1 MSNILKRFQ
10 GIASGNCIFAA
21 NSPPE
26 SNCISQALV
35 RDFLSDDRKSQAGA
49 NHHTKTMADIRIPRI
64 ETLIIAVFFLSVG
77 LWGIN
82 QCSAE
87 RTQMTQKFEET
98 AGTDAPQMLPEPE
111 NEIPAPEAAPDP
123 APESKTPEPVA
134 GPEKPR
140 PKPGKRPELTN
151 NIRPMESKAEP
162 AKPQAAG
169 GGVLYVTI
177 EGLRMRSEPGLRG
190 ELVAKLRLYEPVV
203 FLDEKTSWT
212 QEINLGT
219 EKVTDHWVKVK
230 TESGKE
236 GWVFGAGVHFYKK
249 KI

>member
-1 MSNILKRFQ
+1 MWNILKRFQ
-10 GIASGNCIFAA
+10 GIASGNRIFAA
-21 NSPPE
+21 DEYPNPIF
-26 SNCISQALV
+26 NCPGQSLCKT
-35 RDFLSDDRKSQAGA
+35 RRKTAVF
-49 NHHTKTMADIRIPRI
+49 HHLHTKTMADIRIPRV

-98 AGTDAPQMLPEPE
+98 AETDASQTLPEPD
-111 NEIPAPEAAPDP
+111 NAPPAPEAAPEP
-123 APESKTPEPVA
+123 APESKTPEPA
-134 GPEKPR
+134 AEPEKPR
-140 PKPGKRPELTN
+140 SKPGKRPELTN
-151 NIRPMESKAEP
+151 NIRPAESKAEP

-169 GGVLYVTI
+169 AGILYVTI

-219 EKVTDHWVKVK
+219 EKVTDHWVKIK

-249 KI
+249 KR

>member
-1 MSNILKRFQ
+1 MQRITCRSTTVFHH
-10 GIASGNCIFAA
+10 
-21 NSPPE
+21 
-26 SNCISQALV
+26 
-35 RDFLSDDRKSQAGA
+35 
-49 NHHTKTMADIRIPRI
+49 HHTKTMADIRIPRI

-87 RTQMTQKFEET
+87 RTQMTRKFEET
-98 AGTDAPQMLPEPE
+98 AETDAPQTLPEPDKA
-111 NEIPAPEAAPDP
+111 APEMEPALDAPP
-123 APESKTPEPVA
+123 PEPAAEPV
-134 GPEKPR
+134 KPR

-151 NIRPMESKAEP
+151 NIRPTEPKAEP

-169 GGVLYVTI
+169 AGVLYVTI

-190 ELVAKLRLYEPVV
+190 ELVAKLRLYEPVI

-219 EKVTDHWVKVK
+219 EKVTDHWVKIK

-236 GWVFGAGVHFYKK
+236 GWVFGAGVHFFKK
-249 KI
+249 KR

>member
-1 MSNILKRFQ
+1 
-10 GIASGNCIFAA
+10 
-21 NSPPE
+21 
-26 SNCISQALV
+26 
-35 RDFLSDDRKSQAGA
+35 
-49 NHHTKTMADIRIPRI
+49 MADIRIPRI

-87 RTQMTQKFEET
+87 RTQMTQKFEEVAET
-98 AGTDAPQMLPEPE
+98 NTPQTLPEPDKAAPE
-111 NEIPAPEAAPDP
+111 KESEPAADPSPPEPAPAPVID
-123 APESKTPEPVA
+123 
-134 GPEKPR
+134 R

-151 NIRPMESKAEP
+151 NIRPPEPKSEP

-169 GGVLYVTI
+169 AGVLYVTI

-190 ELVAKLRLYEPVV
+190 ELVAKLRLYEPVI

-219 EKVTDHWVKVK
+219 EKVTDHWVKIK
-230 TESGKE
+230 TESGKV
-236 GWVFGAGVHFYKK
+236 GWVFGAGVHFFKK
-249 KI
+249 KR

>member
-1 MSNILKRFQ
+1 
-10 GIASGNCIFAA
+10 
-21 NSPPE
+21 
-26 SNCISQALV
+26 
-35 RDFLSDDRKSQAGA
+35 
-49 NHHTKTMADIRIPRI
+49 MADIRIPRI

-82 QCSAE
+82 QCRAE
-87 RTQMTQKFEET
+87 RTQMTQKFEEI
-98 AGTDAPQMLPEPE
+98 AETDAPQSLPEPDKA
-111 NEIPAPEAAPDP
+111 APEKESEPAADP
-123 APESKTPEPVA
+123 SPSEPAVAPVKS
-134 GPEKPR
+134 R

-151 NIRPMESKAEP
+151 DIRPVEPKAEP

-169 GGVLYVTI
+169 AGVLYVTI

-190 ELVAKLRLYEPVV
+190 ELVAKLRLYEPVI

-219 EKVTDHWVKVK
+219 EKVTDHWVKIK

-236 GWVFGAGVHFYKK
+236 GWVFGAGVHFFKK
-249 KI
+249 KR

>member
-1 MSNILKRFQ
+1 M
-10 GIASGNCIFAA
+10 
-21 NSPPE
+21 
-26 SNCISQALV
+26 
-35 RDFLSDDRKSQAGA
+35 
-49 NHHTKTMADIRIPRI
+49 TDIRIPRI

-98 AGTDAPQMLPEPE
+98 AETDAPQTLPEPDKAAAE
-111 NEIPAPEAAPDP
+111 TQTEPAPPLPTPEPAPEPV
-123 APESKTPEPVA
+123 KT
-134 GPEKPR
+134 R

-151 NIRPMESKAEP
+151 EIRPVETKPETV
-162 AKPQAAG
+162 KPQAAG
-169 GGVLYVTI
+169 AGFLYVTI
-177 EGLRMRSEPGLRG
+177 EGLRMSSEPGLRG

-219 EKVTDHWVKVK
+219 EKVTDHWVKIK

-249 KI
+249 KR